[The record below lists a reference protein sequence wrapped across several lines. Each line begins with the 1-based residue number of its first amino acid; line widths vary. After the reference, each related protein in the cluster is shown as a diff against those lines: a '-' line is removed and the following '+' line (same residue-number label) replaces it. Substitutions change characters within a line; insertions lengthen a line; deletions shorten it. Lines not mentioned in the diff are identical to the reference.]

1 MRLGTALRALPAS
14 IIRPRQPAHEG
25 HWVPAMTWLALGTLL
40 LTAAALPIDEA
51 AIRLVRENPSAILQT
66 MARITDLGQAHW
78 YLVPSALAIVAL
90 GLMDWTARDSRHLAR
105 LSAMFAQAAFA
116 FGAVAISGI
125 LVNVIKLFFG
135 RSRPRLIDDGGP
147 FQFDPFSMSHLFQSF
162 PSGHSTTCGA
172 VAMVLIIWFP
182 RWWLPILAAG
192 FALALSR
199 IAAQAHYP
207 SDVLAG
213 FGLGA
218 LYTLHLSRWLA
229 VRGRAFRI
237 ATGRLLPIPR
247 HMRGWLARGRGG
259 LDANEKLRK

>member
-1 MRLGTALRALPAS
+1 
-14 IIRPRQPAHEG
+14 
-25 HWVPAMTWLALGTLL
+25 MTWLAVAAIVL
-40 LTAAALPIDEA
+40 AAAATLIDEA
-51 AIRLVRENPSAILQT
+51 AIRHVRENPSALLDA

-78 YLVPSALAIVAL
+78 YLVPSSLAIVAL
-90 GLMDWTARDSRHLAR
+90 GLMDWTGRDRRHLAR
-105 LSAMFAQAAFA
+105 LSALFAQAAFA
-116 FGAVAISGI
+116 FGAVALSGI
-125 LVNVIKLFFG
+125 LVNIIKLFFG
-135 RSRPRLIDDGGP
+135 RSRPRLLDDGGP

-207 SDVLAG
+207 SDVMAG

-218 LYTLHLSRWLA
+218 LYTLHLARWLA

-237 ATGRLLPIPR
+237 IPGHLLPLPR
-247 HMRGWLARGRGG
+247 HILGWSKRGR
-259 LDANEKLRK
+259 DPFHANEKPKN